1 MVLVVGRDRLNRDRR
16 GLYVLSFACQ
26 VEPDDAT
33 ARCEPEPSIGAFK
46 RGVQGSQL
54 KRKPWE
60 SFPHTIMVTLNE
72 ISRVLQGSI
81 DFGTTDV
88 KDATQAVEPEVP
100 AGRFHN
106 SGDSTK
112 PLVIRRV
119 DAMEASMVDLL

>member
-1 MVLVVGRDRLNRDRR
+1 
-16 GLYVLSFACQ
+16 
-26 VEPDDAT
+26 AT
-33 ARCEPEPSIGAFK
+33 AGREPEPSIGAFN

-60 SFPHTIMVTLNE
+60 SFTHTIMIASNV
-72 ISRVLQGSI
+72 ISRVLQGRI
-81 DFGTTDV
+81 DFGATDV

-119 DAMEASMVDLL
+119 DAMEASLVDLL